1 VIFSSAM
8 GEKKVI
14 IPQFIRVDPLI
25 IVLSTDGRPDGAT
38 VQGHCQ
44 ITIRCN
50 QNMEYMHPNDL
61 TFDHSRELNLFGDK
75 RMVALDRY
83 DVVE

>member
-1 VIFSSAM
+1 V
-8 GEKKVI
+8 KKEVI

-38 VQGHCQ
+38 VQGQCQ

-50 QNMEYMHPNDL
+50 QNMNGMYLNGL
-61 TFDHSRELNLFGDK
+61 NFDHCRILKLLGGK

>member
-1 VIFSSAM
+1 
-8 GEKKVI
+8 
-14 IPQFIRVDPLI
+14 
-25 IVLSTDGRPDGAT
+25 
-38 VQGHCQ
+38 
-44 ITIRCN
+44 
-50 QNMEYMHPNDL
+50 MEYMHPNDL